1 MFGNAM
7 GGGAIPVDYQQQMSG
22 CCNEPITGAITEPE
36 ETLNSSGNDSGG
48 GGAGGGEMK
57 KNAPLSTEDYF
68 DYDANVE
75 SPLSPQGISPPR
87 KNTLVSGKSSDNNN
101 NNGSSSSSS
110 TFQWKSAVNRLW
122 SEISTN
128 TCRCFG
134 EPFSP
139 SRSSSGEAISGS
151 DENTTSS
158 KWKMLSSVTTSATS
172 ATTDVY
178 SNNTS
183 AAAQGVSKLKRTPM
197 FSSPVDA

>member
-48 GGAGGGEMK
+48 AGGEAK

-87 KNTLVSGKSSDNNN
+87 KNTLVSASSDNNN
-101 NNGSSSSSS
+101 GSSSSSSS

-122 SEISTN
+122 SEISRN

>member
-1 MFGNAM
+1 MFGNAV
-7 GGGAIPVDYQQQMSG
+7 GGGAIPVDYQQQMGG
-22 CCNEPITGAITEPE
+22 CCNEPITSAITEPE

-48 GGAGGGEMK
+48 DGGGEAK
-57 KNAPLSTEDYF
+57 KNAPVSTEDYF

-87 KNTLVSGKSSDNNN
+87 KNTLVSASSDNNN
-101 NNGSSSSSS
+101 GGSSSGS

-122 SEISTN
+122 SEVSRN

>member
-48 GGAGGGEMK
+48 GGAGGGETK

-87 KNTLVSGKSSDNNN
+87 KNTLVSDNN
-101 NNGSSSSSS
+101 GSSSSSSS

>member
-7 GGGAIPVDYQQQMSG
+7 GGGAIPVDYQQQMGG

-48 GGAGGGEMK
+48 GEVK

-87 KNTLVSGKSSDNNN
+87 KNTLVSASSDNNN
-101 NNGSSSSSS
+101 GSSSSSSS

-122 SEISTN
+122 SEISRN

-139 SRSSSGEAISGS
+139 SRSSSGEAIISGS

>member
-7 GGGAIPVDYQQQMSG
+7 GGGAIPVDYQQQMGG

-48 GGAGGGEMK
+48 GEAK

-87 KNTLVSGKSSDNNN
+87 KNTLVSATSSDKNN

-122 SEISTN
+122 SEISRN
-128 TCRCFG
+128 SCRCFG

-197 FSSPVDA
+197 FSLPVDA